1 MWHFSKYPF
10 LTRYVT
16 GYMTPDNICD
26 IYLVNIWTKYFY
38 SKVYQIKVISI
49 ETKKNNVNTI
59 RIILQNIFL
68 KLLYLWLKIVLEV
81 ENIYLGHDLHFITG
95 KPPQLKTICPV
106 HVLQFY
112 YNNWKCLSH
121 LNLWISLI
129 ILICIYVEVTCMPVE
144 FAFMS
149 VEFVIGL
156 KFVTLARK

>member
-1 MWHFSKYPF
+1 MWHIF
-10 LTRYVT
+10 
-16 GYMTPDNICD
+16 G
-26 IYLVNIWTKYFY
+26 NIWTKYFY

-129 ILICIYVEVTCMPVE
+129 ILICICRGHLYACWVCFYVCGVCYWP
-144 FAFMS
+144 
-149 VEFVIGL
+149 
-156 KFVTLARK
+156 